1 MDDPGNEQP
10 ATGSASTDPQA
21 VARTVGGR
29 VYGRAH
35 EQRDAYAEAP
45 VDLDEARARRSA
57 RSHQNLTARNTG
69 VPADASTNV
78 LLWENNVVDPL
89 DEALRTVQHV
99 DLDGLLADI
108 RLRLDGEKRG
118 TAADVGTAVH
128 TVIAAVAPHAAQL
141 HIVELT
147 ELVLRL
153 SRCVCSPG
161 RHHRAN
167 STHVAGFAAEYL
179 RGPWRP
185 ARPWRCVEAEH
196 RVATGRGDLVW
207 RNESTGAVLFD
218 EIKTTA
224 VARRTCD
231 PEWLDQAT
239 GYAMAGAI
247 EYGSHFLGVRIVPLG
262 SMNVAT
268 CVLPDTSRRLIA
280 PSPTEPLRARSVR

>member
-147 ELVLRL
+147 ELVPPRQLHPRRGLR
-153 SRCVCSPG
+153 R
-161 RHHRAN
+161 
-167 STHVAGFAAEYL
+167 
-179 RGPWRP
+179 
-185 ARPWRCVEAEH
+185 
-196 RVATGRGDLVW
+196 
-207 RNESTGAVLFD
+207 
-218 EIKTTA
+218 
-224 VARRTCD
+224 
-231 PEWLDQAT
+231 
-239 GYAMAGAI
+239 
-247 EYGSHFLGVRIVPLG
+247 
-262 SMNVAT
+262 
-268 CVLPDTSRRLIA
+268 
-280 PSPTEPLRARSVR
+280 